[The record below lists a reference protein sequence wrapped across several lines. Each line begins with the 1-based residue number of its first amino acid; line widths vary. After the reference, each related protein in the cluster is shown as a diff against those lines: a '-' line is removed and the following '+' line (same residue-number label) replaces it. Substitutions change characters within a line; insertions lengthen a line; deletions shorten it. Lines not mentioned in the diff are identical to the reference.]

1 MKESNYDSGCIYDIA
16 VIGAGPSGSNF
27 SRLVDSVKYKVVLID
42 GENEEHKK
50 PCGGLLSPDAQD
62 IMARY
67 NITLPSYILVS
78 PQIFSVR
85 TIDLES
91 GLIRHYRRSYINMD
105 RYKFDRFLLGMVPQS
120 VSRIEGRCI
129 SILKEDKY
137 YLLEI
142 KSREQTPVTI
152 KAKNIVGADGA
163 SSVVRRTFFRK
174 STIQRYTAVQQWF
187 YSADA
192 NPFYSCVFDSSTSE
206 SCSWV
211 FFKDGFLVFG
221 GAFNPSGCRIAFEEQ
236 KRKLINMGILPGD
249 IENGLVRTESCS
261 VLRPHLCKG
270 FCLGKNGVY
279 LMGEAAGFISPSS
292 LEGISGALLSSEKL
306 ADAFNSGMDNS
317 IYRRYK
323 SGTFC
328 LKGRLKLK
336 CIKRPFMYNKKLRTI
351 IMKSG
356 ILSINIR
363 ESAVKT
369 VK

>member
-129 SILKEDKY
+129 SISQEDKY

-142 KSREQTPVTI
+142 KGRERISVKI

-163 SSVVRRTFFRK
+163 SSIVRRTFFKK

-187 YSADA
+187 YSADT
-192 NPFYSCVFDSSTSE
+192 NPFYSCIFDSSTSE

-211 FFKDGFLVFG
+211 FFKNGFLVFG
-221 GAFNPSGCRIAFEEQ
+221 GAFKPSGCRIAFEEQ
-236 KRKLINMGILPGD
+236 KRKLINMGIIPGN
-249 IENGLVRTESCS
+249 IENSLVRTEACS
-261 VLRPHLCKG
+261 VLRPHLFKG
-270 FCLGKNGVY
+270 FCPGKNGVY
-279 LMGEAAGFISPSS
+279 LLGEAAGFISPSS
-292 LEGISGALLSSEKL
+292 LEGISSALLSSEKL
-306 ADAFNSGMDNS
+306 ADAFNSGKENL
-317 IYRRYK
+317 IYRKYK
-323 SGTFC
+323 SGT
-328 LKGRLKLK
+328 LYLMGKLKLK
-336 CIKRPFMYNKKLRTI
+336 CIKRPFMYNRKLRTI
-351 IMKSG
+351 IMKTG
-356 ILSINIR
+356 ILSINIK
-363 ESAVKT
+363 ESAVK
-369 VK
+369 